1 MNRGVSWCWGKKCT
15 SILIF
20 WKKKNHKKTYFRLF
34 DCSRR
39 YSLFTYL
46 PSVTKKKKEKIRGG
60 GEGHFLYYHG
70 LFLDNTLGFE
80 TAKRLLKY
88 LKNRYTGEQ

>member
-1 MNRGVSWCWGKKCT
+1 MLGEKVYFYIN
-15 SILIF
+15 IL
-20 WKKKNHKKTYFRLF
+20 KEKNHKKTYFRLF

>member
-1 MNRGVSWCWGKKCT
+1 MLGEKVYFYIN
-15 SILIF
+15 IL
-20 WKKKNHKKTYFRLF
+20 KEKNHKKTYFRLF

-39 YSLFTYL
+39 YSRFTYL
-46 PSVTKKKKEKIRGG
+46 PSVTKKKKKKKKKKIRGG
-60 GEGHFLYYHG
+60 AGEGHFLYYHG

>member
-1 MNRGVSWCWGKKCT
+1 MLGEKVYFYIN
-15 SILIF
+15 IL
-20 WKKKNHKKTYFRLF
+20 KEKNHKKTYFRLF

-46 PSVTKKKKEKIRGG
+46 PSVTKKKKKKTKKIRG

-80 TAKRLLKY
+80 TAKRLLEY

>member
-1 MNRGVSWCWGKKCT
+1 MLGEKVYFYIN
-15 SILIF
+15 IL
-20 WKKKNHKKTYFRLF
+20 KEKNHKKTYFRLF

-46 PSVTKKKKEKIRGG
+46 PSVTKKKKEKKEKNSRGG

-80 TAKRLLKY
+80 TAKMLLKY

>member
-1 MNRGVSWCWGKKCT
+1 MLGEKVYFYIN
-15 SILIF
+15 IL
-20 WKKKNHKKTYFRLF
+20 KEKNHKKTYFRLF

-46 PSVTKKKKEKIRGG
+46 PSVTKKKDKKKKIRGG

>member
-1 MNRGVSWCWGKKCT
+1 MLGEKVYFYIN
-15 SILIF
+15 IL
-20 WKKKNHKKTYFRLF
+20 KEKNHKKTYFRLF

-46 PSVTKKKKEKIRGG
+46 PSVTKKKEKKEKNSRGG